1 MTIRRRAHA
10 LVSALTVL
18 TAAGSA
24 DAAPLPEWP
33 VGRPAADS
41 RPSPPAEAA
50 PQPTPE
56 PSPEEPAA
64 RAAGGAEEASARPP
78 SRSRRRPGERSR
90 RASERASERAPIDA
104 PRPRVS
110 KARASA
116 LALLAGEEARSRRRT
131 ALERA
136 TAREAAGEG
145 VAAARELALLAAHDD
160 DPLLMIAAAELALA
174 ASSVRDPSPLSLAR
188 GQARAT
194 GAALARLDGAAKP
207 ADAWARAGL
216 DRAQAD
222 DAAARAEAV
231 LAGADARERSLRVAR
246 NGRGEMISGA
256 VLTSIGVA
264 GLGIMTG
271 GLLLNRAAERELAAA
286 GLDGVDQLPNG
297 DRESFA
303 TQMDRASAMT
313 AVGAVIG
320 ATGSALGVTLLAVGT
335 RDLRRS
341 GERRDQRASLRLMP
355 SLTGVTV
362 TGRF

>member
-90 RASERASERAPIDA
+90 RASERAPIDA
-104 PRPRVS
+104 PRPRIS

>member
-1 MTIRRRAHA
+1 MTIRRRAHT
-10 LVSALTVL
+10 LVSALAVL

-41 RPSPPAEAA
+41 RPSPPPEAA

-56 PSPEEPAA
+56 PPPEEPAA

-90 RASERASERAPIDA
+90 RASERAPIDA

-207 ADAWARAGL
+207 ADALARAGL

-222 DAAARAEAV
+222 AAAARAEAV
-231 LAGADARERSLRVAR
+231 LASADARERSLRVAR

-341 GERRDQRASLRLMP
+341 GARDQRASLRLMP

-362 TGRF
+362 AGRF